1 MGQSEKK
8 RRPDP
13 LGAVFCVVAAALV
26 WLEFFPPQFAAD
38 ETVNSLLLGVITRAL
53 GGGLFIAL
61 TARLGWRIWGLP
73 VSLRV
78 FAAVIPAFAVVINNF
93 PIIGLARGAAY
104 VTAPAWEVAL
114 LALSC
119 LLIGVFEEFAFR
131 GVFYMLLLSTRR
143 DSVKKIFWVT
153 VASSAAFGAV
163 HLFNLLAGA
172 GIGPTLL
179 QVGYSFLIGG
189 MCSIVLIVTG
199 SIWIPVI
206 LHALFDFGGY
216 LIPTLGDGIVWDA
229 ATVAVTAVLGVAA
242 AVYMTALLLR
252 VKPQSVDRLFPAG
265 SAVDGADS
273 SGDR

>member
-13 LGAVFCVVAAALV
+13 LGAVFCVVVAALV
-26 WLEFFPPQFAAD
+26 WLEFFPPQLAAD

-104 VTAPAWEVAL
+104 VTVPAWEVSL
-114 LALSC
+114 FALSC

-242 AVYMTALLLR
+242 AVYMTVLLLR
-252 VKPQSVDRLFPAG
+252 VKPQSLDRLFPAS

>member
-1 MGQSEKK
+1 M
-8 RRPDP
+8 
-13 LGAVFCVVAAALV
+13 
-26 WLEFFPPQFAAD
+26 
-38 ETVNSLLLGVITRAL
+38 ITRAL

-104 VTAPAWEVAL
+104 VTAPAWEVSL
-114 LALSC
+114 FALSC

-242 AVYMTALLLR
+242 AVYMTVLLLR
-252 VKPQSVDRLFPAG
+252 VKPQSLDRLFPAG

>member
-26 WLEFFPPQFAAD
+26 WLEFFPPQLAAD

-61 TARLGWRIWGLP
+61 TARLGWRIWGMP
-73 VSLRV
+73 VSPRA

-114 LALSC
+114 FALSC

-172 GIGPTLL
+172 GIDPTLL

-216 LIPTLGDGIVWDA
+216 LIPTLGDGTVWDA
-229 ATVAVTAVLGVAA
+229 ATVAVTAVLGVAV
-242 AVYMTALLLR
+242 AVYMTVLLLR
-252 VKPQSVDRLFPAG
+252 VKPQSLDRLFPAG

>member
-13 LGAVFCVVAAALV
+13 LGAVFCVVVAALV
-26 WLEFFPPQFAAD
+26 WLEFFPPQLAAD

-104 VTAPAWEVAL
+104 VTAPAWEVSL
-114 LALSC
+114 FALSC

-229 ATVAVTAVLGVAA
+229 ATVAVTAVLGVAT
-242 AVYMTALLLR
+242 AVYMTVLLLR
-252 VKPQSVDRLFPAG
+252 VKPQSLDRLFPAS

>member
-1 MGQSEKK
+1 MVQSEKK

-13 LGAVFCVVAAALV
+13 LGAVFCVVVAALV
-26 WLEFFPPQFAAD
+26 WLEFFPPQLAAD

-104 VTAPAWEVAL
+104 VTAPAWEVSL
-114 LALSC
+114 FALSC

-242 AVYMTALLLR
+242 AVYMTVLLLR
-252 VKPQSVDRLFPAG
+252 VKPQSLDRLFPAS

>member
-1 MGQSEKK
+1 MGQGEKK

-26 WLEFFPPQFAAD
+26 WLEFFPPQLAAD

-73 VSLRV
+73 VSLRA

-104 VTAPAWEVAL
+104 VTAPSWEVSL
-114 LALSC
+114 FALSC

-242 AVYMTALLLR
+242 AVYMTVLLLR
-252 VKPQSVDRLFPAG
+252 VKPQSLDRLFPAS

>member
-13 LGAVFCVVAAALV
+13 LGAVFCVVVAALV
-26 WLEFFPPQFAAD
+26 WLEFFPPQLAAD

-104 VTAPAWEVAL
+104 VTAPAWEVSL
-114 LALSC
+114 FALSC

-242 AVYMTALLLR
+242 AVYMTVLLLR
-252 VKPQSVDRLFPAG
+252 VKPQSLDSLFPAG

>member
-13 LGAVFCVVAAALV
+13 LGAVFCVVVAALV
-26 WLEFFPPQFAAD
+26 WLEFFPPQLAAD

-104 VTAPAWEVAL
+104 VTAPTWEVSL
-114 LALSC
+114 FALSC

-242 AVYMTALLLR
+242 AVYMTVLLLR
-252 VKPQSVDRLFPAG
+252 VKPQSLDRLFPAS

>member
-13 LGAVFCVVAAALV
+13 LGAVFCVVVAALV
-26 WLEFFPPQFAAD
+26 WLEFFPPQLAAD

-104 VTAPAWEVAL
+104 VTAPTWEVSL
-114 LALSC
+114 FALSC

-172 GIGPTLL
+172 GTGPTLL

-242 AVYMTALLLR
+242 AVYMTVLLLR
-252 VKPQSVDRLFPAG
+252 VKPQSLDRLFPAS